1 MINNNKRK
9 LDNISLESDEK
20 IKNIIK
26 AYLGPKIDEV
36 DLDNDEEISLLLD
49 EIDRGSKRDS
59 YGLSSIVSNKE
70 RRRIAKEKLI
80 ELSESKETFD
90 GKPMIVGKDNDGYD
104 SDNLSDI
111 TQGGKGKKNKKK
123 TLKNKKKTLKKKK
136 KTLKKRTRK
145 YKKKSSK
152 NTRKR

>member
-1 MINNNKRK
+1 MSNNKKRK
-9 LDNISLESDEK
+9 LDNSSLESDEK

-26 AYLGPKIDEV
+26 AYLGPKIYEV

-104 SDNLSDI
+104 SDMSDI

-123 TLKNKKKTLKKKK
+123 TLKNKKKTLHKKK

>member
-1 MINNNKRK
+1 MSNNKKRK
-9 LDNISLESDEK
+9 LDNSSLESDEK
-20 IKNIIK
+20 IKKIIK

-36 DLDNDEEISLLLD
+36 DLDNDEEISLVLD
-49 EIDRGSKRDS
+49 EIERGSKPDS
-59 YGLSSIVSNKE
+59 YDLSSIVSNKE

-104 SDNLSDI
+104 SDILSDI
-111 TQGGKGKKNKKK
+111 TQGGKGK
-123 TLKNKKKTLKKKK
+123 KNKKKTLKKKK

>member
-9 LDNISLESDEK
+9 LDNISLDSDEK
-20 IKNIIK
+20 IKKIIK

-36 DLDNDEEISLLLD
+36 DLDNDEEISLVLD
-49 EIDRGSKRDS
+49 EIERGSKPDS
-59 YGLSSIVSNKE
+59 YDLSSIVSNKE

-104 SDNLSDI
+104 SDMSDI
-111 TQGGKGKKNKKK
+111 TQGGKGK
-123 TLKNKKKTLKKKK
+123 KNKKKTLKKKK

-145 YKKKSSK
+145 HKKKSSK
-152 NTRKR
+152 NTRKRR

>member
-1 MINNNKRK
+1 MSNNKKRK
-9 LDNISLESDEK
+9 LDNSSLESDEK
-20 IKNIIK
+20 IKKIIK

-49 EIDRGSKRDS
+49 EIERGSKSDS
-59 YGLSSIVSNKE
+59 YDLSSIVSNKE

-104 SDNLSDI
+104 SDTLSDI
-111 TQGGKGKKNKKK
+111 TQGGKGK
-123 TLKNKKKTLKKKK
+123 KNKKKTLKKKK

>member
-1 MINNNKRK
+1 MSNNKKRK
-9 LDNISLESDEK
+9 LDNSSLESDEK
-20 IKNIIK
+20 IKKIIK
-26 AYLGPKIDEV
+26 EYLGPKIDEV
-36 DLDNDEEISLLLD
+36 NLKNDEEISLLLD

-80 ELSESKETFD
+80 ELELSESKETFD

-104 SDNLSDI
+104 SDVLSDI
-111 TQGGKGKKNKKK
+111 TQGGKGK
-123 TLKNKKKTLKKKK
+123 KNKKKTLKKKK

>member
-1 MINNNKRK
+1 M
-9 LDNISLESDEK
+9 L
-20 IKNIIK
+20 
-26 AYLGPKIDEV
+26 
-36 DLDNDEEISLLLD
+36 
-49 EIDRGSKRDS
+49 
-59 YGLSSIVSNKE
+59 SIVSNKQ

-90 GKPMIVGKDNDGYD
+90 GKPLIVGKDKDGYD
-104 SDNLSDI
+104 SEVSDM
-111 TQGGKGKKNKKK
+111 TKGGKGKKNKKK
-123 TLKNKKKTLKKKK
+123 TLKNKK